1 MYFTANCVMHGIV
14 DSALLSASRATD
26 KPRPRVVRQRR
37 GTPANRDHQ
46 RSPAP
51 ASDLDAIT
59 AAARRNPHLNRGVP
73 EDLITEL
80 RA

>member
-1 MYFTANCVMHGIV
+1 MHGII
-14 DSALLSASRATD
+14 DFALLSASTATD
-26 KPRPRVVRQRR
+26 NLDHEWYGNDEERRQTEITREVRR
-37 GTPANRDHQ
+37 
-46 RSPAP
+46 P